1 MKKNQFFSKLQIVLE
16 YRVFVFLLE
25 SKCKTYL
32 KSIIFQF
39 LNILNV
45 KNDSEKNCAMMKFD
59 VKKLQN
65 ELIFA
70 FLEHFAA
77 SLVLKV
83 VGIG

>member
-1 MKKNQFFSKLQIVLE
+1 M
-16 YRVFVFLLE
+16 LE

-45 KNDSEKNCAMMKFD
+45 KNDSEKNGAMMKFD
-59 VKKLQN
+59 VPKLQN

-70 FLEHFAA
+70 FLEHFTA